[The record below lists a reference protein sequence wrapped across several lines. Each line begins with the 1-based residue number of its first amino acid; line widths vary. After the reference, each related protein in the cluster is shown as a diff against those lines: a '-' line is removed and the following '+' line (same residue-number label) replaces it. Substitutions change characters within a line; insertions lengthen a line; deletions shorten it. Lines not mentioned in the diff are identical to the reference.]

1 MNFQKTIQPILSI
14 LSGNI
19 RNKRAKIFYDFEI
32 PSVLYPK
39 VYLESIFYNLLDNAL
54 KYTHPDTEPQ
64 INISTYM
71 ENDKT
76 VLSVQD
82 NGLGINLKLYG
93 DQIFK
98 YKKIFHRGFES
109 NGVGLFMTK
118 NQIETFGGSID
129 VKSKVGEGSTFT
141 VTFI

>member
-1 MNFQKTIQPILSI
+1 MKYSHPGTEL
-14 LSGNI
+14 
-19 RNKRAKIFYDFEI
+19 KI
-32 PSVLYPK
+32 S
-39 VYLESIFYNLLDNAL
+39 
-54 KYTHPDTEPQ
+54 
-64 INISTYM
+64 ISTYM

-76 VLSVQD
+76 VLSVKD

-129 VKSKVGEGSTFT
+129 VQSTVGEGSTFT
-141 VTFI
+141 VSFI